1 MQNNTISNQQVNQST
16 SAAESS
22 KAQPASDT
30 SKASELRDRVQSA
43 IVKVITDQLEK
54 GEMTEERA
62 KQIAKIVL
70 EQLPENIS
78 YQKLIEIIPKL
89 DDHFSELTVA
99 IVPIM
104 VEYEEKMK
112 QVVNKKISELM
123 QANKLD
129 EALEVTKKAIE
140 FEKQLT

>member
-1 MQNNTISNQQVNQST
+1 
-16 SAAESS
+16 
-22 KAQPASDT
+22 
-30 SKASELRDRVQSA
+30 
-43 IVKVITDQLEK
+43 VKGFYTCRCRSLGIY
-54 GEMTEERA
+54 
-62 KQIAKIVL
+62 
-70 EQLPENIS
+70 PC
-78 YQKLIEIIPKL
+78 KL

-123 QANKLD
+123 QAHKLE

>member
-1 MQNNTISNQQVNQST
+1 MQDNAILNQTTNQQ
-16 SAAESS
+16 AADSS
-22 KAQPASDT
+22 KAQA
-30 SKASELRDRVQSA
+30 LRERVQSA

-62 KQIAKIVL
+62 KQIAQIVL

-123 QANKLD
+123 QAHKLE

>member
-1 MQNNTISNQQVNQST
+1 MQDNAILNQTTNQQ
-16 SAAESS
+16 AADSS
-22 KAQPASDT
+22 KAQA
-30 SKASELRDRVQSA
+30 LRERVQSA

-62 KQIAKIVL
+62 KQIAQIVL

>member
-1 MQNNTISNQQVNQST
+1 MQDNAILNQTTNQQ
-16 SAAESS
+16 AADSS
-22 KAQPASDT
+22 KAQA
-30 SKASELRDRVQSA
+30 LRERVQSA

-54 GEMTEERA
+54 GEMTDERA

-123 QANKLD
+123 QAHKLE